1 MREFNARV
9 LLGPCA
15 DAVLEPGKSARP
27 SLARGRIRGHTR
39 PVATKT
45 YSREE
50 ADEILR
56 RALAQQAG
64 TRADGAAE
72 GISHEDLLA
81 AAKEVGISS
90 SAIEAAAEELGESR
104 IVEQR
109 AELIRRRKRRAFF
122 RHLVLFLVVNAGMF
136 LFDWFDGGPWFF
148 QYPLI
153 VWSVILA
160 SIGMAQLTPEHD
172 ALVRRAEREIEKE
185 QRRAAR
191 RRPKGTR
198 GPFAPSP
205 GAGATPA
212 QAAREFERAVQEG
225 VSTLLSNAA
234 RAIRGVTPADPSR
247 YRVQDPIGTDGGSSS
262 RDQSEKSASRR
273 QRS

>member
-1 MREFNARV
+1 
-9 LLGPCA
+9 
-15 DAVLEPGKSARP
+15 
-27 SLARGRIRGHTR
+27 
-39 PVATKT
+39 VATKT
-45 YSREE
+45 YSRAE

-90 SAIEAAAEELGESR
+90 SAIEAAAGELGERR

-109 AELIRRRKRRAFF
+109 AELIRRRKRRSFF

-153 VWSVILA
+153 VWSVILV
-160 SIGMAQLTPEHD
+160 SMGMAQLTPEHE
-172 ALVRRAEREIEKE
+172 ALVRRAERELGRE

-191 RRPKGTR
+191 RRPRGAR
-198 GPFAPSP
+198 GPFAPGP
-205 GAGATPA
+205 AGSTTPQ
-212 QAAREFERAVQEG
+212 QAAREFEKAVQEG

-234 RAIRGVTPADPSR
+234 RAIRGMTPSDPSR
-247 YRVQDPIGTDGGSSS
+247 YRVQDPVGRDAGSAGA
-262 RDQSEKSASRR
+262 DADDKAGSRR